1 MRVSRNLSVFI
12 SATTHQDGVGVSL
25 RLVMRDKCMR
35 RRQMKMKAKQPKK
48 NQIQRTFVNVA
59 IAEHCLAYPAIDRI
73 IEENRAKHINCAS
86 KVTLMRKMKR

>member
-1 MRVSRNLSVFI
+1 
-12 SATTHQDGVGVSL
+12 
-25 RLVMRDKCMR
+25 
-35 RRQMKMKAKQPKK
+35 MKADDIETAASENMFARFKKLERIHIGNNTPGWPKQPKK

-59 IAEHCLAYPAIDRI
+59 SAEHCPAYPAIDRI